1 MQNEKNFL
9 KIQYPYVGHVGHFV
23 GAIILLCLC
32 WLLVIANAA
41 LAAARTPMATR
52 ILTVAPCWCRLFY
65 APGSYAAAHW
75 PGYKDPGE
83 TENTYRLPL
92 GVGLA
97 LVVLSIKITASK
109 SLIN

>member
-41 LAAARTPMATR
+41 LPAAGTPTMAKKAGLREAR
-52 ILTVAPCWCRLFY
+52 
-65 APGSYAAAHW
+65 
-75 PGYKDPGE
+75 
-83 TENTYRLPL
+83 
-92 GVGLA
+92 
-97 LVVLSIKITASK
+97 
-109 SLIN
+109 